1 MKINIAIEPGTETTA
16 FGVVVPDMPGCFSAG
31 DTLEQ
36 AIENA
41 REAIELW
48 CKAVNKDGNLLPVT
62 KTLAEHQADPH
73 YAGWIWT
80 EVEMPFVKGFI
91 EDTWAKEKTR
101 QRVEFSR
108 QVKLGLA
115 KATDADMFLGA
126 AKNSTVKYREED
138 F

>member
-1 MKINIAIEPGTETTA
+1 MKIPIVIEPGTETTA
-16 FGVVVPDMPGCFSAG
+16 FGVAVPDLPGCFSAG

-36 AIENA
+36 AIDNA

-48 CKAVNKDGNLLPVT
+48 CKAVNEDGDLLPVT
-62 KTLAEHQADPH
+62 KTLAEHQADPR

-91 EDTWAKEKTR
+91 EDTWAKEKQAR
-101 QRVEFSR
+101 SAAFSR

-115 KATDADMFLGA
+115 KSTDADMFHGA
-126 AKNSTVKYREED
+126 AKNSTVKYRNED